1 MQEGSRPNMTCSLF
15 FISKYGQKTY
25 GQKESNGLKVTSE
38 TDRRVL
44 QTPISSDPQ
53 SAAKG

>member
-1 MQEGSRPNMTCSLF
+1 LF